1 MQKIDTFKLKDGREV
16 NIVLPDISGL
26 KAVTDFV
33 NKLSKEDT
41 FLSFAGE
48 KYSLEKEE
56 AWLKNALNEIKFKK
70 NYIIWAVWNDPSTP
84 LGAGQII
91 GNADIKVGRTREEH
105 VSLIGLMV
113 DSDFRGNG
121 LGEYLIRKVLN
132 EGGKMGLKIAKL
144 DVFSDNI
151 PARKLYEKVGFIEC
165 GKLKD
170 GFFRK
175 GKFSDKIEMYR
186 LL

>member
-1 MQKIDTFKLKDGREV
+1 MHKIDTFKLKDGREV
-16 NIVLPDISGL
+16 SIVLPDISGL
-26 KAVTDFV
+26 KSITDFV
-33 NKLSKEDT
+33 NKLSKENT

-56 AWLKNALNEIKFKK
+56 AWLNNALIEIKFKK
-70 NYIIWAVWNDPSTP
+70 NYIIWAMID
-84 LGAGQII
+84 GQII
-91 GNADIKVGRTREEH
+91 GNADIKVGRVREEH
-105 VSLIGLMV
+105 IGTIGLMV

-121 LGEYLIRKVLN
+121 LGEYLIRKVLG
-132 EGGKMGLKIAKL
+132 EGKKMGLKIAKL

-151 PARKLYEKVGFIEC
+151 PARKLYEKVGFIEY

-175 GKFSDKIEMYR
+175 GKFSDKIEMYKNISY
-186 LL
+186 

>member
-1 MQKIDTFKLKDGREV
+1 MKKIDTFKLKDGREV
-16 NIVLPDISGL
+16 NIVIPDMNGL
-26 KAVTDFV
+26 QAVTNFV

-48 KYSLEKEE
+48 EYSLEREE
-56 AWLKNALNEIKFKK
+56 AWLSNALNEIKFKK
-70 NYIIWAVWNDPSTP
+70 NYIIWAMMED
-84 LGAGQII
+84 QII

-105 VSLIGLMV
+105 VGTIGLMV

-121 LGEYLIRKVLN
+121 LGEYLIRKVLD

-151 PARKLYEKVGFIEC
+151 PARKLYEKVGFIEY

-175 GKFSDKIEMYR
+175 DKFSDKIEMYQN
-186 LL
+186 LQND